1 MNGLDGTLSELA
13 RLRSGDEP
21 IVSLYLDVRW
31 NDEHQRDRVR
41 LFVQERTRRI
51 LTQYPPGSP
60 GRDGLA
66 RTLDRIQEFVAG
78 LTGQAYEVERSGLA
92 LFACD
97 SKGLWRPFFFARP
110 FENALRTDWI
120 PHLGPLVQLA
130 EDVAPAIV
138 VLPQQEGAEVYFVR
152 LGDLDVEA
160 SLKGYLPRGDE
171 GLFKPS
177 PVAKPGDHYERE
189 DKNQRHFQSFVD
201 KNRRAAAAQVSA
213 LFDQRPEAKLVLV
226 GTAESIAAFERELPE
241 RVREEVVAR
250 VPRPRAWES
259 GDGVRRD
266 VVKAL
271 AEEVLGR
278 ERRDEEAAVHAVVGQ
293 ALRGGLAVLGPDD
306 VVLALNEGRVHTLV
320 MEREFERAGFRC
332 DNCGALGSS
341 AESAEVCPWCQGEL
355 NVVHDLGQ
363 ALVARTLAGG
373 GRVEIVPHS
382 NKLRSYRGV
391 GAFLRQTSATGLR
404 GASPAW
410 PTAPG
415 ANQP

>member
-31 NDEHQRDRVR
+31 NDEHQRERVR
-41 LFVQERTRRI
+41 LFVQERTRRV
-51 LTQYPPGSP
+51 LAQYPPGSP

-66 RTLDRIQEFVAG
+66 RTLQRIQDLVSG
-78 LTGQAYEVERSGLA
+78 LTGQAYEVGRSGLA
-92 LFACD
+92 LFACETG
-97 SKGLWRPFFFARP
+97 GLWRPFFFARP

-120 PHLGPLVQLA
+120 PHLLPLAQLA
-130 EDVAPAIV
+130 EDLAPAVV
-138 VLPQQEGAEVYFVR
+138 VLPSQEGAEVYYVR
-152 LGDLDVEA
+152 LGELDVEA
-160 SLKGYLPRGDE
+160 SVKGYVLRGDE
-171 GLFKPS
+171 ALFES
-177 PVAKPGDHYERE
+177 GPVGKAGGHYERE
-189 DKNQRHFQSFVD
+189 DKNQRHFQAFVD

-213 LFDQRPEAKLVLV
+213 LFDQRPGAKVVLV
-226 GTAESIAAFERELPE
+226 GTAEAIAAFERELPE
-241 RVREEVVAR
+241 RVRAEVVAR

-271 AEEVLGR
+271 AEEVLAR
-278 ERRDEEAAVHAVVGQ
+278 ERADEEAAVHALVGQ

-320 MEREFERAGFRC
+320 MDQDFQRAGFRC

-355 NVVHDLGQ
+355 HVVHDLGE

-373 GRVEIVPHS
+373 GRIDIVPRS

-391 GAFLRQTSATGLR
+391 GAFLRQTGATGLR
-404 GASPAW
+404 GGSQPW

-415 ANQP
+415 ASRS

>member
-31 NDEHQRDRVR
+31 NDEHQRERVR
-41 LFVQERTRRI
+41 LFVQERTRRV
-51 LTQYPPGSP
+51 LAQYPPGSP

-66 RTLDRIQEFVAG
+66 RTLERIQELVAG

-92 LFACD
+92 LFACE
-97 SKGLWRPFFFARP
+97 SKALWRPLFFARP

-120 PHLGPLVQLA
+120 AHLGPLAQLA

-138 VLPQQEGAEVYFVR
+138 VLPSQEGAEVYYVR
-152 LGDLDVEA
+152 LGELDVES

-171 GLFKPS
+171 GLFKP
-177 PVAKPGDHYERE
+177 ATTARPGDHYERE
-189 DKNQRHFQSFVD
+189 EKNQRHFQAFVD
-201 KNRRAAAAQVSA
+201 KNRRAACAQVTV
-213 LFDQRPEAKLVLV
+213 LFEQRPGAKVVLV
-226 GTAESIAAFERELPE
+226 GTAEAIAAFERELPE
-241 RVREEVVAR
+241 RVRSEVVAR

-278 ERRDEEAAVHAVVGQ
+278 ERKDEEAAVHAVVGQ

-320 MEREFERAGFRC
+320 MDRDFERAGFRC

-355 NVVHDLGQ
+355 HVVHDLGQ
-363 ALVARTLAGG
+363 ALVALALAGG
-373 GRVEIVPHS
+373 ARIEIVPRS

-391 GAFLRQTSATGLR
+391 GAFLRQTSGTGLR
-404 GASPAW
+404 GATPAAA
-410 PTAPG
+410 TTPG
-415 ANQP
+415 ASQA